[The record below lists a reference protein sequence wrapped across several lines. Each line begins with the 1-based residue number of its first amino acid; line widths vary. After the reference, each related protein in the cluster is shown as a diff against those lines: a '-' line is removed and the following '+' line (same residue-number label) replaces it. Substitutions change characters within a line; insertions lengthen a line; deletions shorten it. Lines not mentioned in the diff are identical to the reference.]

1 MLIGDEILCIVI
13 PAHHEHWVLICRKNH
28 FFHPG
33 LLQLREPDDRV
44 AIARIHNTFPKPAPG
59 SWNKT
64 GGDLCFEDSRS
75 IAQPELDSGS
85 RVMYEGDYYHEKG
98 GER

>member
-1 MLIGDEILCIVI
+1 M
-13 PAHHEHWVLICRKNH
+13 AK
-28 FFHPG
+28 
-33 LLQLREPDDRV
+33 
-44 AIARIHNTFPKPAPG
+44 IHNTFPKPAPC

-64 GGDLCFEDSRS
+64 GSDLCFEDSRS

-85 RVMYEGDYYHEKG
+85 RVMYEGEHNHKKG